1 MKKQVK
7 YVFITGG
14 VVSSLG
20 KGVTSASL
28 ALLLKS
34 RGYRVFMQKLDPYLN
49 VDPGTMSPYQHG
61 EVFVTDDGAETDL
74 DLGHYE
80 RFAGVTCSKAS
91 NYTSGRIYSAV
102 LARERAGGY
111 LGGTVQVVPH
121 ITDEIKAAIRSAGE
135 AHGDEPSPDIV
146 LCEIGGVSGDIE
158 SLPFL
163 EAARQFRF
171 EEGNENTC
179 FVHLTLGPYLKAAG
193 ELKTKPSQHSVG
205 MLRNIGIIPDILV
218 CRTEMTIPEEHLKK
232 LAMFCNVKRE
242 CVIEEKDVAD
252 SVYAVPRELREQG
265 LDEQVLRQVRLDL
278 WPIKHTVWDTLV
290 RKATQPK
297 KRCRIALVG
306 KYISIRDAYKSVHEA
321 LQHAGMANDCKVEV
335 IPIEAEEL
343 LAAKNAESA
352 KKKDLCDLC
361 DLCGKKLKDIDGIL
375 VPGGFGSRGVEGKI
389 AAIKYAREKK
399 IPFLGI
405 CLGMQCTVIEYARD
419 VLGWKD
425 ANSTEFDENTTHPVI
440 DLMEEQ
446 RGVTQKGGTMRLGAY
461 PCVLEKGSLA
471 DKLYSHKGHK
481 DNSACSA
488 SLGTRFARLGSLQ
501 NASPAFAA
509 VTRLC
514 VKNKDAPVISE
525 RHRHR
530 YEFANDTKA
539 QKAIEAA
546 GLVASGLSPDGK
558 LVEIVELPGHPYF
571 IASQFHP
578 EFKSRPTIPHPL
590 FNGLVKAALRNGKRG
605 TGTGERIPRA
615 KRVAE
620 GDALAGVG
628 TERGSEE

>member
-135 AHGDEPSPDIV
+135 AHGDEPAPDIV

-171 EEGNENTC
+171 EEGEENTC
-179 FVHLTLGPYLKAAG
+179 FVHLTLVPYLKAAG

-335 IPIEAEEL
+335 VPVEAEEL
-343 LAAKNAESA
+343 ETGFTGLTGLAKPSNHVNLVNPVKNNP
-352 KKKDLCDLC
+352 
-361 DLCGKKLKDIDGIL
+361 LKDIDGIL

-461 PCVLEKGSLA
+461 PCVLKKDSLA
-471 DKLYSHKGHK
+471 SKLYK
-481 DNSACSA
+481 DV
-488 SLGTRFARLGSLQ
+488 LTGL
-501 NASPAFAA
+501 
-509 VTRLC
+509 TRLTGFKGGANLVNPVNP
-514 VKNKDAPVISE
+514 VKKQDAAGEISE

-530 YEFANDTKA
+530 YEFANNTKA

-571 IASQFHP
+571 IAAQFHP

-590 FNGLVKAALRNGKRG
+590 FNGLVKAALKNGKREEG
-605 TGTGERIPRA
+605 KG
-615 KRVAE
+615 KRE
-620 GDALAGVG
+620 
-628 TERGSEE
+628 

>member
-80 RFAGVTCSKAS
+80 RFAGVTCTKAS

-121 ITDEIKAAIRSAGE
+121 ITDEIKAAISSAGE
-135 AHGDEPSPDIV
+135 HDCDIV

-171 EEGNENTC
+171 EEGIENTC
-179 FVHLTLGPYLKAAG
+179 FVHLTLVPYLKAAG

-205 MLRNIGIIPDILV
+205 QLRNIGIIPDILV
-218 CRTEMTIPEEHLKK
+218 CRTEMTIPEEHLQK
-232 LAMFCNVKRE
+232 LALFCNVKRE
-242 CVIEEKDVAD
+242 CVIEEKDVTD
-252 SVYAVPRELREQG
+252 SVYAVPRELRKQG
-265 LDEQVLRQVRLDL
+265 LDEQVLRHLHLDI

-297 KRCRIALVG
+297 KTCRIALVG

-321 LQHAGMANDCKVEV
+321 LQHAGMANNCKVEV
-335 IPIEAEEL
+335 IPIEAEDIINHGIHG
-343 LAAKNAESA
+343 AH
-352 KKKDLCDLC
+352 
-361 DLCGKKLKDIDGIL
+361 GKVPCIRCIPWFKDIDGIL
-375 VPGGFGSRGVEGKI
+375 VPGGFGARGVEGKI
-389 AAIKYAREKK
+389 AAIKYAREHK

-405 CLGMQCTVIEYARD
+405 CLGMQCTVIEYARN

-425 ANSTEFDENTTHPVI
+425 ANSTEFDEHTTHPVI

-461 PCVLEKGSLA
+461 PCVLRKGTLA
-471 DKLYSHKGHK
+471 AKLYGTTK
-481 DNSACSA
+481 D
-488 SLGTRFARLGSLQ
+488 TKY
-501 NASPAFAA
+501 
-509 VTRLC
+509 T
-514 VKNKDAPVISE
+514 KNEDALSCFSCISWLKQDGALKISE

-530 YEFANDTKA
+530 YELAYDG
-539 QKAIEAA
+539 EAREKLESA
-546 GLVASGLSPDGK
+546 GLRISGLSPDGK
-558 LVEIVELPGHPYF
+558 LVEIVELPQTKHPYF
-571 IASQFHP
+571 IAGQFHP
-578 EFKSRPTIPHPL
+578 EFKSRPTTPHPL
-590 FNGLVKAALRNGKRG
+590 FVGLVTAALKGK
-605 TGTGERIPRA
+605 T
-615 KRVAE
+615 K
-620 GDALAGVG
+620 
-628 TERGSEE
+628 

>member
-1 MKKQVK
+1 MIFVNFVAKNDMKKQVK

-20 KGVTSASL
+20 KGITSASL

-34 RGYRVFMQKLDPYLN
+34 RGYKVFMQKLDPYLN

-80 RFAGVTCSKAS
+80 RFADVTCTKAS
-91 NYTSGRIYSAV
+91 NFTSGRIYSAV

-121 ITDEIKAAIRSAGE
+121 ITDEIKSAIRFAGSGGGLGE
-135 AHGDEPSPDIV
+135 GNLPDIV

-171 EEGNENTC
+171 EEGAENTC
-179 FVHLTLGPYLKAAG
+179 FVHLTLVPYLKAAG

-218 CRTEMTIPEEHLKK
+218 CRTEMPIPEEHMQK

-252 SVYAVPRELREQG
+252 SVYAVPRELRKQG
-265 LDEQVLRQVRLDL
+265 LDEQVLRQLHLDI
-278 WPIKHTVWDTLV
+278 WPVKHTVWDTLV

-306 KYISIRDAYKSVHEA
+306 KYISIRDAYKSIHEA
-321 LQHAGMANDCKVEV
+321 LQHAGMENDCKVEV
-335 IPIEAEEL
+335 VPIEAEDL
-343 LAAKNAESA
+343 LAAKNA
-352 KKKDLCDLC
+352 KDA
-361 DLCGKKLKDIDGIL
+361 KLKNVDGIL

-440 DLMEEQ
+440 DLMDEQ

-461 PCVLEKGSLA
+461 PCVLKKGSLA
-471 DKLYSHKGHK
+471 SRLYK
-481 DNSACSA
+481 
-488 SLGTRFARLGSLQ
+488 
-501 NASPAFAA
+501 AA
-509 VTRLC
+509 
-514 VKNKDAPVISE
+514 KISE

-530 YEFANDTKA
+530 YELAYGGEARKEL
-539 QKAIEAA
+539 EAA
-546 GLVASGLSPDGK
+546 GLHVSGLSPDGK
-558 LVEIVELPGHPYF
+558 LVEIVELTGHPYF
-571 IASQFHP
+571 IACQFHP
-578 EFKSRPTIPHPL
+578 EFKSRPTAPHPL
-590 FNGLVKAALRNGKRG
+590 FTGLVAAALKGKR
-605 TGTGERIPRA
+605 
-615 KRVAE
+615 K
-620 GDALAGVG
+620 
-628 TERGSEE
+628 

>member
-20 KGVTSASL
+20 KGITSASL

-80 RFAGVTCSKAS
+80 RFAGVTCTKAS

-121 ITDEIKAAIRSAGE
+121 ITDEIKAAIHSAGE
-135 AHGDEPSPDIV
+135 HDCDIV

-171 EEGNENTC
+171 EEGAENTC
-179 FVHLTLGPYLKAAG
+179 FVHLTLVPYLKAAG

-218 CRTEMTIPEEHLKK
+218 CRTEMPIPEEHMRK
-232 LAMFCNVKRE
+232 LAMFCNVRRE
-242 CVIEEKDVAD
+242 CVIEEQDVTD
-252 SVYAVPRELREQG
+252 SVYAVPRELRKQG
-265 LDEQVLRQVRLDL
+265 LDEQVLRQLHLDI
-278 WPIKHTVWDTLV
+278 WPVKHTIWDSLV
-290 RKATQPK
+290 RKATTPK

-306 KYISIRDAYKSVHEA
+306 KYIAIRDAYKSIHEA
-321 LQHAGMANDCKVEV
+321 LQHAGMAKDCKVEV
-335 IPIEAEEL
+335 IPIEAEEIL
-343 LAAKNAESA
+343 TQRHRDTESKARHLRASVPLCLKN
-352 KKKDLCDLC
+352 
-361 DLCGKKLKDIDGIL
+361 IDGIL

-389 AAIKYAREKK
+389 AAIRYAREYK

-419 VLGWKD
+419 VLGWAD

-461 PCVLEKGSLA
+461 PCVLKKGSLA
-471 DKLYSHKGHK
+471 MKLY
-481 DNSACSA
+481 
-488 SLGTRFARLGSLQ
+488 GTA
-501 NASPAFAA
+501 
-509 VTRLC
+509 
-514 VKNKDAPVISE
+514 KDAKHAKSEKGALTISE

-530 YEFANDTKA
+530 YELAYDGDA
-539 QKAIEAA
+539 RRRLEAA
-546 GLVASGLSPDGK
+546 GLKVSGISPDGK
-558 LVEIVELPGHPYF
+558 LVEIVELPSHPYF

-578 EFKSRPTIPHPL
+578 EFKSRPTAPHPL
-590 FNGLVKAALRNGKRG
+590 FLGLVAAALRKRG
-605 TGTGERIPRA
+605 TGNGERGNG
-615 KRVAE
+615 K
-620 GDALAGVG
+620 
-628 TERGSEE
+628 

>member
-1 MKKQVK
+1 MSK
-7 YVFITGG
+7 YIFITGG

-80 RFAGVTCSKAS
+80 RFAGVTCTKAS

-135 AHGDEPSPDIV
+135 PHGDEPAPDIV

-171 EEGNENTC
+171 EAGDGNVC
-179 FVHLTLGPYLKAAG
+179 FVHLTLVPYLKAAG

-205 MLRNIGIIPDILV
+205 QLRAIGIIPDILV
-218 CRTEMTIPEEHLKK
+218 CRTERTIPPEHLDK
-232 LAMFCNVKRE
+232 LALFCNVRRE

-265 LDEQVLRQVRLDL
+265 LDEQVLRLLHLDI
-278 WPIKHTVWDTLV
+278 WPIRHTVWDTLV

-297 KRCRIALVG
+297 KHCRIALIG
-306 KYISIRDAYKSVHEA
+306 KYVAVRDAYKSIHEA
-321 LQHAGMANDCKVEV
+321 LQHAGMAKDCHVEV
-335 IPIEAEEL
+335 TPIEAEEL
-343 LAAKNAESA
+343 EKGASRASSS
-352 KKKDLCDLC
+352 
-361 DLCGKKLKDIDGIL
+361 LKDFDGFLI
-375 VPGGFGSRGVEGKI
+375 PGGFGSRGIEGKI
-389 AAIKYAREKK
+389 AAIKYAREHKV
-399 IPFLGI
+399 PLLGI
-405 CLGMQCTVIEYARD
+405 CLGMQCAVIEYARD

-425 ANSTEFDENTTHPVI
+425 ANSTEFNAGTNHPVI

-446 RGVTQKGGTMRLGAY
+446 RGITQKGGTMRLGAY
-461 PCVLEKGSLA
+461 PCDLRKGSLA
-471 DKLYSHKGHK
+471 AKLYNSSHASR
-481 DNSACSA
+481 NS
-488 SLGTRFARLGSLQ
+488 SLT
-501 NASPAFAA
+501 
-509 VTRLC
+509 
-514 VKNKDAPVISE
+514 ISE

-530 YEFANDTKA
+530 YELDNEGEARKA
-539 QKAIEAA
+539 LVDA
-546 GLVASGLSPDGK
+546 GLQVSGTSPDGR
-558 LVEIVELPGHPYF
+558 LVEIIELPQSKHPYF
-571 IASQFHP
+571 IACQFHP
-578 EFKSRPTIPHPL
+578 EFKSRPTAPHPL
-590 FNGLVKAALRNGKRG
+590 FVGLVAAALARRK
-605 TGTGERIPRA
+605 A
-615 KRVAE
+615 
-620 GDALAGVG
+620 
-628 TERGSEE
+628 

>member
-135 AHGDEPSPDIV
+135 AHGDEPAPDIV

-171 EEGNENTC
+171 EEGEENTC
-179 FVHLTLGPYLKAAG
+179 FVHLTLVPYLKAAG

-335 IPIEAEEL
+335 VPVEAEEL
-343 LAAKNAESA
+343 ETGFTGLTGLAKPSNHVNLVNPVKNNP
-352 KKKDLCDLC
+352 
-361 DLCGKKLKDIDGIL
+361 LKDIDGIL

-461 PCVLEKGSLA
+461 PCVLKKDSLA
-471 DKLYSHKGHK
+471 DKLYSHKEHK
-481 DNSACSA
+481 TDSA

-501 NASPAFAA
+501 NASPASAA

-514 VKNKDAPVISE
+514 VKNKEAPVISE

-558 LVEIVELPGHPYF
+558 LVEIVELPDHPYF
-571 IASQFHP
+571 IAAQFHP

-590 FNGLVKAALRNGKRG
+590 FNGLVKAALKNGKR
-605 TGTGERIPRA
+605 E
-615 KRVAE
+615 E
-620 GDALAGVG
+620 GVKN
-628 TERGSEE
+628 EKK

>member
-34 RGYRVFMQKLDPYLN
+34 RGYKVFMQKLDPYLN

-80 RFAGVTCSKAS
+80 RFAGVTCTKAS

-102 LARERAGGY
+102 LAREREGGY

-121 ITDEIKAAIRSAGE
+121 ITDEIKAAIHSAGE
-135 AHGDEPSPDIV
+135 HDCDIV

-171 EEGNENTC
+171 EEGAENTC
-179 FVHLTLGPYLKAAG
+179 FVHLTLVPYLKAAG

-205 MLRNIGIIPDILV
+205 LLRNIGIIPDILV
-218 CRTEMTIPEEHLKK
+218 CRTEMPIPEEHKQK
-232 LAMFCNVKRE
+232 LALFCNVKRE
-242 CVIEEKDVAD
+242 CVIEEQDVTD
-252 SVYAVPRELREQG
+252 SVYAVPRELRKQG
-265 LDEQVLRQVRLDL
+265 LDEQVLRQLHLDI
-278 WPIKHTVWDTLV
+278 WPVKHTVWDTLV
-290 RKATQPK
+290 KKATQPK
-297 KRCRIALVG
+297 KHCRIALVG
-306 KYISIRDAYKSVHEA
+306 KYITIRDAYKSIHEA
-321 LQHAGMANDCKVEV
+321 LQHAGMANNCKVEV
-335 IPIEAEEL
+335 VPIEAEEWTTFEGRTSDNR
-343 LAAKNAESA
+343 KSGCRSPNVE
-352 KKKDLCDLC
+352 CPI
-361 DLCGKKLKDIDGIL
+361 GKSFDGIL

-389 AAIKYAREKK
+389 AAIRYAREHN

-405 CLGMQCTVIEYARD
+405 CLGMQCTVIEFARD
-419 VLGWKD
+419 VLGWAD
-425 ANSTEFDENTTHPVI
+425 ANSTEFDESTSHPVI

-461 PCVLEKGSLA
+461 PCELEKGSLA
-471 DKLYSHKGHK
+471 AKMYGEAK
-481 DNSACSA
+481 
-488 SLGTRFARLGSLQ
+488 
-501 NASPAFAA
+501 
-509 VTRLC
+509 
-514 VKNKDAPVISE
+514 ISE

-530 YEFANDTKA
+530 YELAYESEA
-539 QKAIEAA
+539 RERLEAA
-546 GLVASGLSPDGK
+546 GLKVSGLSPDGK
-558 LVEIVELPGHPYF
+558 LVEIVELPPHPYF
-571 IASQFHP
+571 IACQFHP
-578 EFKSRPTIPHPL
+578 EFKSRPTTPHPL
-590 FNGLVKAALRNGKRG
+590 FVGLVAAALKGRNSK
-605 TGTGERIPRA
+605 
-615 KRVAE
+615 
-620 GDALAGVG
+620 
-628 TERGSEE
+628 

>member
-20 KGVTSASL
+20 KGITSASL

-34 RGYRVFMQKLDPYLN
+34 RGYKVFMQKLDPYLN

-121 ITDEIKAAIRSAGE
+121 ITNEIKAAIRSAGE
-135 AHGDEPSPDIV
+135 HDCDIV

-171 EEGNENTC
+171 EEGAENTC
-179 FVHLTLGPYLKAAG
+179 FVHLTLVPYLKAAG

-205 MLRNIGIIPDILV
+205 QLRAIGIIPDILV
-218 CRTEMTIPEEHLKK
+218 CRTEMPIPREHLEK
-232 LAMFCNVKRE
+232 LAMFCNVRRD
-242 CVIEEKDVAD
+242 CVIEEKDVTD
-252 SVYAVPRELREQG
+252 SVYAVPRELHKQH
-265 LDEQVLRQVRLDL
+265 LDEQVLKQLHLDI
-278 WPIKHTVWDTLV
+278 WPIRHTVWDTLV
-290 RKATQPK
+290 KKATQPK
-297 KRCRIALVG
+297 HECTIALVG

-321 LQHAGMANDCKVEV
+321 LQHAGMAHNAKVHVDC
-335 IPIEAEEL
+335 IEAEEVEKNPKL
-343 LAAKNAESA
+343 LARA
-352 KKKDLCDLC
+352 
-361 DLCGKKLKDIDGIL
+361 DGIL
-375 VPGGFGSRGVEGKI
+375 VPGGFGSRGVPGKV
-389 AAIKYAREKK
+389 AAIKWAREKGV
-399 IPFLGI
+399 PFLGI

-425 ANSTEFDENTTHPVI
+425 ANSTEFDEKTTHPVI

-446 RGVTQKGGTMRLGAY
+446 KKVTAKGGTMRLGAY
-461 PCVLEKGSLA
+461 PCILKKGSLA
-471 DKLYSHKGHK
+471 AKLYK
-481 DNSACSA
+481 A
-488 SLGTRFARLGSLQ
+488 Q
-501 NASPAFAA
+501 E
-509 VTRLC
+509 
-514 VKNKDAPVISE
+514 ISE

-530 YEFANDTKA
+530 YEFALGTPM
-539 QKAIEAA
+539 QQAIEKA
-546 GLVASGLSPDGK
+546 GLRVSGTSPDGK
-558 LVEIVELPGHPYF
+558 LVEIVELPTHPYF
-571 IASQFHP
+571 IAGQFHP
-578 EFKSRPTIPHPL
+578 EFKSRPTDPHPL
-590 FNGLVKAALRNGKRG
+590 FKGLVAAALKQ
-605 TGTGERIPRA
+605 
-615 KRVAE
+615 KKFKKKK
-620 GDALAGVG
+620 
-628 TERGSEE
+628 

>member
-34 RGYRVFMQKLDPYLN
+34 RGYKVFMQKLDPYLN

-80 RFAGVTCSKAS
+80 RFAGVTCTKAS

-135 AHGDEPSPDIV
+135 GGGREATDLPDIV

-171 EEGNENTC
+171 EEGAENTC
-179 FVHLTLGPYLKAAG
+179 FVHLTLVPYLKAAG

-218 CRTEMTIPEEHLKK
+218 CRTEMPIPEEHKQK
-232 LAMFCNVKRE
+232 LALFCNVKRE
-242 CVIEEKDVAD
+242 CVIEEQDVTD
-252 SVYAVPRELREQG
+252 SVYAVPRELRKQG
-265 LDEQVLRQVRLDL
+265 LDEQVLRQLHLDI
-278 WPIKHTVWDTLV
+278 WPVKHTVWDTLV
-290 RKATQPK
+290 KKATQPK
-297 KRCRIALVG
+297 KHCRIALVG
-306 KYISIRDAYKSVHEA
+306 KYITIRDAYKSIHEA

-335 IPIEAEEL
+335 VLIEAEEL
-343 LAAKNAESA
+343 LATKNAESA
-352 KKKDLCDLC
+352 KISLNSTRRPQSLCDLC
-361 DLCGKKLKDIDGIL
+361 DLCGKKLSNIDGIL
-375 VPGGFGSRGVEGKI
+375 VPGGFGARGVEGKI
-389 AAIKYAREKK
+389 AAIKYAREHK

-425 ANSTEFDENTTHPVI
+425 ANSTEFDEHTTHPVI

-461 PCVLEKGSLA
+461 PCVLKKGSLA
-471 DKLYSHKGHK
+471 ARIYGHK
-481 DNSACSA
+481 ERKDRKEISVQM
-488 SLGTRFARLGSLQ
+488 SLG
-501 NASPAFAA
+501 
-509 VTRLC
+509 
-514 VKNKDAPVISE
+514 VKNENTVVISE

-530 YEFANDTKA
+530 YELAYDSDGRA
-539 QKAIEAA
+539 ALVAA
-546 GLVASGLSPDGK
+546 GLVVSGVSPDGK
-558 LVEIVELPGHPYF
+558 LVEIVELPQTKHPYF
-571 IASQFHP
+571 IAGQFHP
-578 EFKSRPTIPHPL
+578 EFKSRPTAPHPL
-590 FNGLVKAALRNGKRG
+590 FIGLVEAALKTRHAAA
-605 TGTGERIPRA
+605 PRSSKSKA
-615 KRVAE
+615 
-620 GDALAGVG
+620 
-628 TERGSEE
+628 

>member
-1 MKKQVK
+1 MFYTAKTTMKKQVK

-20 KGVTSASL
+20 KGITSASL

-34 RGYRVFMQKLDPYLN
+34 RGYKVFMQKLDPYLN

-80 RFAGVTCSKAS
+80 RFAGVTCTKAS

-102 LARERAGGY
+102 LAREREGGY

-135 AHGDEPSPDIV
+135 HDCDIV

-171 EEGNENTC
+171 EEGYENTC
-179 FVHLTLGPYLKAAG
+179 FVHLTLVPYLKAAG

-218 CRTEMTIPEEHLKK
+218 CRTEMPIPEEHMQK
-232 LAMFCNVKRE
+232 LAMFCNVKRD
-242 CVIEEKDVAD
+242 CVIEEKDVTD
-252 SVYAVPRELREQG
+252 SVYAVPRELRKQG
-265 LDEQVLRQVRLDL
+265 LDEQVLRQLHLDI

-297 KRCRIALVG
+297 KHCRIALVG
-306 KYISIRDAYKSVHEA
+306 KYISIRDAYKSIHEA
-321 LQHAGMANDCKVEV
+321 LQHAGMENDCKVEV
-335 IPIEAEEL
+335 VPIEAEEL
-343 LAAKNAESA
+343 TAHPNSQT
-352 KKKDLCDLC
+352 
-361 DLCGKKLKDIDGIL
+361 LKEADGIL

-389 AAIKYAREKK
+389 AAIKYAREHK

-419 VLGWKD
+419 VLKWSD
-425 ANSTEFDENTTHPVI
+425 ANSTEFDEKTTHPVI

-446 RGVTQKGGTMRLGAY
+446 RGITKKGGTMRLGAY
-461 PCVLEKGSLA
+461 PCVLKSGSLA
-471 DKLYSHKGHK
+471 DKLYSTKDRKDSSAALRPSGKGK
-481 DNSACSA
+481 SA
-488 SLGTRFARLGSLQ
+488 S
-501 NASPAFAA
+501 
-509 VTRLC
+509 
-514 VKNKDAPVISE
+514 VISE

-530 YEFANDTKA
+530 YELAVRSNGA
-539 QKAIEAA
+539 IAIEKA
-546 GLVASGLSPDGK
+546 GLRISGTSPDGT
-558 LVEIVELPGHPYF
+558 LAEIVELPKHPYF
-571 IASQFHP
+571 IACQFHP
-578 EFKSRPTIPHPL
+578 EFKSRPTDPHPL
-590 FNGLVKAALRNGKRG
+590 FVGLVSAALKKAGKR
-605 TGTGERIPRA
+605 
-615 KRVAE
+615 
-620 GDALAGVG
+620 
-628 TERGSEE
+628 

>member
-28 ALLLKS
+28 ALLLKC

-80 RFAGVTCSKAS
+80 RFAGVTCTKAS
-91 NYTSGRIYSAV
+91 NFTSGRIYSAV

-121 ITDEIKAAIRSAGE
+121 ITDEIKSAIRSAGE
-135 AHGDEPSPDIV
+135 HDCDIV

-171 EEGNENTC
+171 EEGAENTC
-179 FVHLTLGPYLKAAG
+179 FVHLTLVPYLKAAG

-218 CRTEMTIPEEHLKK
+218 CRTEMAIPEEHLQK

-252 SVYAVPRELREQG
+252 SVYAVPRELREQR
-265 LDEQVLRQVRLDL
+265 LDEQVLRQLHLDI

-290 RKATQPK
+290 KKATQPK
-297 KRCRIALVG
+297 KTCRIALVG
-306 KYISIRDAYKSVHEA
+306 KYIAIRDAYKSIYEA
-321 LQHAGMANDCKVEV
+321 LQHAGMANGCKVEV
-335 IPIEAEEL
+335 VPIEAEEWTTFDSR
-343 LAAKNAESA
+343 KSGGRSPNVE
-352 KKKDLCDLC
+352 CPI
-361 DLCGKKLKDIDGIL
+361 GKTIDGIL

-389 AAIKYAREKK
+389 AAIRYARENK

-405 CLGMQCTVIEYARD
+405 CLGMQCTVVEYARD

-425 ANSTEFDENTTHPVI
+425 ANSTEFDEKTPHPVI

-446 RGVTQKGGTMRLGAY
+446 RGITQKGGTMRLGAY
-461 PCVLEKGSLA
+461 PCVIKKGSLA
-471 DKLYSHKGHK
+471 AKLY
-481 DNSACSA
+481 
-488 SLGTRFARLGSLQ
+488 GT
-501 NASPAFAA
+501 
-509 VTRLC
+509 T
-514 VKNKDAPVISE
+514 KDALSRVSCISPLKQDCVLKISE

-530 YEFANDTKA
+530 YELAYDSAAREKL
-539 QKAIEAA
+539 EAK
-546 GLVASGLSPDGK
+546 GLNVSGLSPDGR
-558 LVEIVELPGHPYF
+558 LVEIVELPRARHPYF
-571 IASQFHP
+571 IACQFHP
-578 EFKSRPTIPHPL
+578 EFKSRPTAPHPL
-590 FNGLVKAALRNGKRG
+590 FTGLVAAALKNH
-605 TGTGERIPRA
+605 RA
-615 KRVAE
+615 NAPDSPDSK
-620 GDALAGVG
+620 
-628 TERGSEE
+628 S

>member
-20 KGVTSASL
+20 KGITSASL
-28 ALLLKS
+28 ALLLQS
-34 RGYRVFMQKLDPYLN
+34 RGYKVFMQKLDPYLN

-80 RFAGVTCSKAS
+80 RFAGVTCTKAS

-121 ITDEIKAAIRSAGE
+121 ITDEIKAAIRDAGT
-135 AHGDEPSPDIV
+135 HDCDIV

-171 EEGNENTC
+171 EEGTENTC
-179 FVHLTLGPYLKAAG
+179 FVHLTLVPYLKAAG

-218 CRTEMTIPEEHLKK
+218 CRTEMPIPEEHKAK
-232 LAMFCNVKRE
+232 LALFCNVRRE
-242 CVIEEKDVAD
+242 CVIEEQDVTD
-252 SVYAVPRELREQG
+252 SVYAVPRELRKQG
-265 LDEQVLRQVRLDL
+265 LDEQVLRQLHLDI
-278 WPIKHTVWDTLV
+278 WPVKHTAWDTLV

-297 KRCRIALVG
+297 KHCRIALVG
-306 KYISIRDAYKSVHEA
+306 KYITIRDAYKSIHEA
-321 LQHAGMANDCKVEV
+321 LQHAGMEKDCKVEV
-335 IPIEAEEL
+335 VPIEAEEL
-343 LAAKNAESA
+343 SR
-352 KKKDLCDLC
+352 D
-361 DLCGKKLKDIDGIL
+361 GLKGIDGIL
-375 VPGGFGSRGVEGKI
+375 VPGGFGARGVEGKI
-389 AAIKYAREKK
+389 AAIKYAREHKV
-399 IPFLGI
+399 PFLGI

-419 VLGWKD
+419 VLGWAD
-425 ANSTEFDENTTHPVI
+425 ANSTEFDEQTAHPVI

-446 RGVTQKGGTMRLGAY
+446 RGITQKGGTMRLGAY
-461 PCVLEKGSLA
+461 PCVLTKGSLA
-471 DKLYSHKGHK
+471 ARLYKK
-481 DNSACSA
+481 DNMD
-488 SLGTRFARLGSLQ
+488 G
-501 NASPAFAA
+501 
-509 VTRLC
+509 
-514 VKNKDAPVISE
+514 VISE

-530 YEFANDTKA
+530 YEFAYDSDGRA
-539 QKAIEAA
+539 ALVAA
-546 GLVASGLSPDGK
+546 GLEVSGLSPDGK

-571 IASQFHP
+571 IACQFHP
-578 EFKSRPTIPHPL
+578 EFKSRPTAPHPL
-590 FNGLVKAALRNGKRG
+590 FVGLVSAAL
-605 TGTGERIPRA
+605 A
-615 KRVAE
+615 KA
-620 GDALAGVG
+620 
-628 TERGSEE
+628 T

>member
-135 AHGDEPSPDIV
+135 AHGDEPAPDIV

-171 EEGNENTC
+171 EEGEENTC
-179 FVHLTLGPYLKAAG
+179 FVHLTLVPYLKAAG

-265 LDEQVLRQVRLDL
+265 LDEQVLRQVRLDV

-335 IPIEAEEL
+335 VPVEAEEL
-343 LAAKNAESA
+343 ETGFTGLAKPSNHVNLVNPVKNNP
-352 KKKDLCDLC
+352 
-361 DLCGKKLKDIDGIL
+361 LKDIDGIL

-461 PCVLEKGSLA
+461 PCVLKKDSLA
-471 DKLYSHKGHK
+471 SKLYK
-481 DNSACSA
+481 DV
-488 SLGTRFARLGSLQ
+488 LTGL
-501 NASPAFAA
+501 
-509 VTRLC
+509 TRLTGFKGGANLVNPVNP
-514 VKNKDAPVISE
+514 VKKQDAAGEISE

-530 YEFANDTKA
+530 YELAYDSAARAALEK
-539 QKAIEAA
+539 A
-546 GLVASGLSPDGK
+546 GLKVSGTSPDGK
-558 LVEIVELPGHPYF
+558 LVEIVELPQSKHPYF
-571 IASQFHP
+571 IAGQFHP

-605 TGTGERIPRA
+605 TGNGERGRGNGEKGRG
-615 KRVAE
+615 KRE
-620 GDALAGVG
+620 
-628 TERGSEE
+628 

>member
-1 MKKQVK
+1 MKKKTK

-20 KGVTSASL
+20 KGITSASL

-34 RGYRVFMQKLDPYLN
+34 RGYKVFMQKLDPYLN

-80 RFAGVTCSKAS
+80 RFAGVTCSQAS

-135 AHGDEPSPDIV
+135 HDCDIV

-171 EEGNENTC
+171 EEGEENTC
-179 FVHLTLGPYLKAAG
+179 FVHLTLVPYLKAAG

-218 CRTEMTIPEEHLKK
+218 CRTEMTIPEEHLAK
-232 LAMFCNVKRE
+232 LAMFCNVKRA

-252 SVYAVPRELREQG
+252 SVYAVPRELRLQG
-265 LDEQVLRQVRLDL
+265 LDEQVLKQLHLDI

-290 RKATQPK
+290 RKATKP
-297 KRCRIALVG
+297 RRTCTIALVG

-321 LQHAGMANDCKVEV
+321 LQHAGMANDCKVNV
-335 IPIEAEEL
+335 KCIEAEEFEGSASL
-343 LAAKNAESA
+343 RELKN
-352 KKKDLCDLC
+352 
-361 DLCGKKLKDIDGIL
+361 IDGIL

-419 VLGWKD
+419 VLGWTD
-425 ANSTEFDENTTHPVI
+425 ANSTEFDASTAHPVI

-446 RGVTQKGGTMRLGAY
+446 RGITQKGGTMRLGAY
-461 PCVLEKGSLA
+461 PCVVKKGSLA
-471 DKLYSHKGHK
+471 AKLYGRSE
-481 DNSACSA
+481 
-488 SLGTRFARLGSLQ
+488 
-501 NASPAFAA
+501 
-509 VTRLC
+509 
-514 VKNKDAPVISE
+514 ISE

-530 YEFANDTKA
+530 YEFANATDA
-539 QKAIEAA
+539 QQAIEAA
-546 GLVASGLSPDGK
+546 GLKATGRSPDGQ

-571 IASQFHP
+571 IAAQFHP
-578 EFKSRPTIPHPL
+578 EFKSRPTAPHPL
-590 FNGLVKAALRNGKRG
+590 FNGLVKAALAR
-605 TGTGERIPRA
+605 
-615 KRVAE
+615 
-620 GDALAGVG
+620 
-628 TERGSEE
+628 SSHS